1 VLADG
6 AWIVDSRADELTR
19 WSARAAELVDRAV
32 ERAERR
38 LVEARGHLRT
48 LSPLRTLERGY
59 AIVLGGDGT
68 ALRHTADA
76 PAGTTLTV
84 RVVDGAI
91 AATSEGV
98 VHSDAERAAPVGAR
112 S

>member
-6 AWIVDSRADELTR
+6 SWIVETRADELTR
-19 WSARAAELVDRAV
+19 WAARSAELVDRAV
-32 ERAERR
+32 DRAERR
-38 LVEARGHLRT
+38 VTEARGQLRA

-76 PAGTTLTV
+76 PAGTQLTV
-84 RVVDGAI
+84 RVVDGAV

-98 VHSDAERAAPVGAR
+98 VHSDADRAVPVGAR